1 MYEERRKAMTKERLL
16 DAIRQIRDE
25 LYLHINGSEVDAYY
39 APALDE
45 LERMV
50 KDGKEKAR

>member
-1 MYEERRKAMTKERLL
+1 MTKERLL